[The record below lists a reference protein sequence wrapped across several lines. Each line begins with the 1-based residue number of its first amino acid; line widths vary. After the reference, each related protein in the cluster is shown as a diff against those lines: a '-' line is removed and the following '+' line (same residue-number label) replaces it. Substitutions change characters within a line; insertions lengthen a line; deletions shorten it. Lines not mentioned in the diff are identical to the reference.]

1 VSNSKISALT
11 SATTPLAGTETL
23 PVVQSSTTKQVSVA
37 NLTAGRAVTMLSGQV
52 GTKTT
57 SPASDISS
65 TFSAGLASASAGTA
79 VAATL
84 CNTVAAAVGNETQLT
99 FSPASNYSATGAIG
113 VVIES
118 IATANSA
125 LKFYTYNAGLLEA
138 ARIDS
143 GGNYIP
149 KNAAKGVNFTAN
161 TPLAGMTSQLLNWYE
176 EGTWTPNQGGGL
188 TVVGTFSSS
197 GKYTR
202 IGRQVTVAGQFN
214 ATTSVAAAASAICC
228 TNLPF
233 SSVTSGA
240 GSMVNATVS
249 ASSTC
254 LTSAANLYVATA
266 MAATTVIYFSV
277 TYFV

>member
-1 VSNSKISALT
+1 MAALSL
-11 SATTPLAGTETL
+11 SATNNVSGSTL
-23 PVVQSSTTKQVSVA
+23 SVSGSPTA
-37 NLTAGRAVTMLSGQV
+37 NLARLTMQSTDAGGSIWIFGD
-52 GTKTT
+52 G
-57 SPASDISS
+57 
-65 TFSAGLASASAGTA
+65 
-79 VAATL
+79 
-84 CNTVAAAVGNETQLT
+84 VAAASGTMALYNQTTSTVGWTI
-99 FSPASNYSATGAIG
+99 SPTGDFK
-113 VVIES
+113 V
-118 IATANSA
+118 
-125 LKFYTYNAGLLEA
+125 NAGN
-138 ARIDS
+138 IIQ
-143 GGNYIP
+143 GT
-149 KNAAKGVNFTAN
+149 AAKGVNFTAN
-161 TPLAGMTSQLLNWYE
+161 TPAAGMTSQLLNWYE

-214 ATTSVAAAASAICC
+214 ATTSVSAAASAICC

-254 LTSAANLYVATA
+254 LTSAANLYVATT

>member
-1 VSNSKISALT
+1 
-11 SATTPLAGTETL
+11 
-23 PVVQSSTTKQVSVA
+23 
-37 NLTAGRAVTMLSGQV
+37 MLSGQV

-57 SPASDISS
+57 STASDISS

-99 FSPASNYSATGAIG
+99 FSPAGNYSATGAVG

-118 IATANSA
+118 TATANSA

-149 KNAAKGVNFTAN
+149 KNAAKGINFTAN

-176 EGTWTPNQGGGL
+176 QGTYTPSFLAETGTAPSLGNGTL
-188 TVVGTFSSS
+188 TGA
-197 GKYTR
+197 YTR
-202 IGRQVTVAGQFN
+202 IGRLVQAQIKLLLGSTTTMGSGGVLQFG
-214 ATTSVAAAASAICC
+214 I
-228 TNLPF
+228 PF
-233 SSVTSGA
+233 TASSVYGA
-240 GSMVNATVS
+240 TGTAYIDDTGTGWTIGFPTLR
-249 ASSTC
+249 SSTI
-254 LTSAANLYVATA
+254 LDISLAAPGVIGTARMTSTA
-266 MAATTVIYFSV
+266 PMVWTTGDSLVISFV
-277 TYFV
+277 YFV